1 MSYREVSSIVAAS
14 KAIPITPDDS
24 IVFDAGNCTRALWVG
39 GSGTIFV
46 DFADGGTNVQ
56 IDNAYGVLPFQVTR
70 VYATGCTATNIVAL
84 R

>member
-14 KAIPITPDDS
+14 KATPITPDDS
-24 IVFDAGNCTRALWVG
+24 TVFNDCTRALWVG